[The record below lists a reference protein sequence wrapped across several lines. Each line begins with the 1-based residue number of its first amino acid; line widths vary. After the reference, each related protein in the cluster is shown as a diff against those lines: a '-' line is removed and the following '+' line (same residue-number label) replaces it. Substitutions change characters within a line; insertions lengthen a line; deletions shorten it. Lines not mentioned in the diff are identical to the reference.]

1 MRPTRVCLDV
11 SQNMTVSSVE
21 YARNSPCGREMHEV
35 LLVSE
40 TSGYPETVEPADTS
54 NCFIVLS
61 DTTKKPVETSVV
73 RRGYFYWDVHEP
85 AAIRV
90 VDVPDSNGTF

>member
-1 MRPTRVCLDV
+1 
-11 SQNMTVSSVE
+11 
-21 YARNSPCGREMHEV
+21 MHEV

-40 TSGYPETVEPADTS
+40 ISAYSETIEPADTS

-61 DTTKKPVETSVV
+61 DTTKKPVETTVV
-73 RRGYFYWDVHEP
+73 RRGYFYRDVYEQ

-90 VDVPDSNGTF
+90 VDVPDSNGAF

>member
-1 MRPTRVCLDV
+1 
-11 SQNMTVSSVE
+11 
-21 YARNSPCGREMHEV
+21 MHEV

-40 TSGYPETVEPADTS
+40 ISAYSETIEPADTS

-61 DTTKKPVETSVV
+61 DTTKKPVETTVV
-73 RRGYFYWDVHEP
+73 RRGYFYRDVYEQ

>member
-1 MRPTRVCLDV
+1 MRPTWVCLDV
-11 SQNMTVSSVE
+11 SQNVTVSSVE
-21 YARNSPCGREMHEV
+21 YARNSPCGRAMHEV

-40 TSGYPETVEPADTS
+40 TSGYSETVEPADTS

-61 DTTKKPVETSVV
+61 DTTKKPVGSVV
-73 RRGYFYWDVHEP
+73 RRGYFYWDVHEQ